1 VAYAGRHGAPAVEAY
16 PRAGAAR
23 TADNNA
29 WFGTEA
35 MFRRAGFRVI
45 RKPLKNLPRNW
56 VPRVTMRI
64 DAAPFDPYSARRS
77 QGENAH
83 DSQH

>member
-1 VAYAGRHGAPAVEAY
+1 VRKDSRGQGITCALISAAVDYARECGAHAVEAY

-23 TADNNA
+23 TFDDNA

-45 RKPLKNLPRNW
+45 RNPLEDLPRNW

-64 DAAPFDPYSARRS
+64 DGP
-77 QGENAH
+77 G
-83 DSQH
+83 